1 MIHTKPAS
9 LAVLALS
16 AVALTSC
23 ASLGGNVKGDF
34 LCRAPGGSCAP
45 SIVIDDQALAQ
56 IGEARPLPA
65 SQSSPWNMPNR
76 TAPNVA
82 QAGNGIV
89 NAPPRVT
96 QVVFPAFVDSNGYLH
111 EARKVKMVAQ
121 AGGWVQLADG
131 APNPVSGAL
140 AAVKSNSEM
149 TGFKLAAEPV
159 AVSISTSLADP
170 NVPSGEAVALAR
182 QKALLKQPVTPEEIK
197 AAVDAKLAGPPSL
210 PPPSIQTGTPLNKP
224 AGFSGKVD

>member
-1 MIHTKPAS
+1 MIHRKPAS
-9 LAVLALS
+9 LALLALS

-65 SQSSPWNMPNR
+65 SQSSPWNLPKR
-76 TAPNVA
+76 TAPQVA
-82 QAGNGIV
+82 QAVNGVV

-111 EARKVKMVAQ
+111 EARKVKMVTQ
-121 AGGWVQLADG
+121 AGGWVQLADA

-140 AAVKSNSEM
+140 AAAQVNNEM
-149 TGFKLAAEPV
+149 AGFKLAAEPL

-170 NVPSGEAVALAR
+170 NVPTAEAVASAR
-182 QKALLKQPVTPEEIK
+182 QKAALKQPITAEEIK
-197 AAVDAKLAGPPSL
+197 AAVDAKLAGPPSPPL
-210 PPPSIQTGTPLNKP
+210 PSTQAAAPVNKP

>member
-1 MIHTKPAS
+1 MIHRKPAS
-9 LAVLALS
+9 LALLALS

-65 SQSSPWNMPNR
+65 SQSSPWNLPKR
-76 TAPNVA
+76 TAPQVA
-82 QAGNGIV
+82 QAVNGVV

-111 EARKVKMVAQ
+111 EARKVKMVTQ
-121 AGGWVQLADG
+121 AGGWVQLADA

-140 AAVKSNSEM
+140 AAAHGRRPRTAIHSRH
-149 TGFKLAAEPV
+149 
-159 AVSISTSLADP
+159 ADP
-170 NVPSGEAVALAR
+170 ASVVRAPRTR
-182 QKALLKQPVTPEEIK
+182 QKPGWTQPW
-197 AAVDAKLAGPPSL
+197 
-210 PPPSIQTGTPLNKP
+210 QP
-224 AGFSGKVD
+224 APN